1 MVTLLLRIRRTFGHR
16 IVGIAVATTMAL
28 VMIGG
33 FQIAQP
39 PAAQAAPAGFF
50 AKNCIIPAPSGP
62 GFKGH
67 GCNLYSATSFVKGNR
82 IPNGPPNKYLGA
94 CGQGMTM
101 AVIGV
106 FSGPGGF
113 IAAVLLGCAT
123 GMAGAAM
130 FGQ

>member
-1 MVTLLLRIRRTFGHR
+1 MLLRIRRTFAHR
-16 IVGIAVATTMAL
+16 IVGLAVATAMTL
-28 VMIGG
+28 GTIGG

-39 PAAQAAPAGFF
+39 PTAQAAPAGFF

-62 GFKGH
+62 GFKGN

-82 IPNGPPNKYLGA
+82 IPNGPPNKYMGA

-101 AVIGV
+101 AVIGI
-106 FSGPGGF
+106 FTGPGGF

-123 GMAGAAM
+123 GIAGAAM
-130 FGQ
+130 FGK